1 MLTPRGLR
9 KLLEYLIAGT
19 RGGLTRAKIIH
30 TLMENPQNAH
40 QLSKLLSLDYTTV
53 RHHLDVLLE
62 NSLLVVQG
70 EHYGQLFQVSPELKA
85 DYSIFTEIWNRV
97 QTSGPGQA
105 RSRRNLGKDR
115 DRPTRSTSEM
125 IMTWP
130 RSEHSG

>member
-1 MLTPRGLR
+1 MLTPRGIR

-30 TLMENPQNAH
+30 ALMESPQNAH
-40 QLSKLLSLDYTTV
+40 QLSQLLSLDYTTV
-53 RHHLDVLLE
+53 RHHLDVLVE
-62 NSLLVVQG
+62 NRLLVVQG

-105 RSRRNLGKDR
+105 RSRRN
-115 DRPTRSTSEM
+115 
-125 IMTWP
+125 
-130 RSEHSG
+130 